1 MATIIITDP
10 NDPSVVGGL
19 SAKDFVSWDQVLQG
33 GFVNLTIDEFT
44 SSEDLKN
51 LFNLNPPPSFF
62 DAPMV
67 WGEFDSGSGALLLWL
82 AETTG
87 DRSNQFATLDNFSS
101 GSGSGFLFRSNKLP
115 PAITWS
121 LSN

>member
-19 SAKDFVSWDQVLQG
+19 SDKDG
-33 GFVNLTIDEFT
+33 GLVNFTIDEFT
-44 SSEDLKN
+44 SSEDVKI
-51 LFNLNPPPSFF
+51 LFNLAPPPTFF

-67 WGEFDSGSGALLLWL
+67 WGRLDPNIRALSLWL
-82 AETTG
+82 AETAG
-87 DRSNQFATLDNFSS
+87 DETNPFARLDNFSS
-101 GSGSGFLFRSNKLP
+101 GSGSGSLFRSNKLP
-115 PAITWS
+115 PAINWS